1 MLTHVCVLFT
11 IRLDQSKKNCNELY
25 FLQLKV
31 LSKPSAQ
38 NDSPDGATSSQ
49 PVKNPR
55 IKTIYVTR

>member
-1 MLTHVCVLFT
+1 MCT
-11 IRLDQSKKNCNELY
+11 IYYKTRPEKKKNCNELY